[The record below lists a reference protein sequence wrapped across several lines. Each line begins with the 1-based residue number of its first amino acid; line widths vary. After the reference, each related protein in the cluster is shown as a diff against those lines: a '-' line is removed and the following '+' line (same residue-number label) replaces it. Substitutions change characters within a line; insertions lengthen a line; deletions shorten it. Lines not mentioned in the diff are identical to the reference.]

1 MGIAQRREIHFAEIG
16 TDEDQ
21 VHFPAQDASMVLRK
35 AVVQIAKTI
44 AVREMLRTHTYV
56 KKMLWG
62 GKFCTAT
69 LAWGEHRRATW
80 Q

>member
-1 MGIAQRREIHFAEIG
+1 MGIAERREIHFAEIG

-21 VHFPAQDASMVLRK
+21 VHFPAQDASMVLHK

-44 AVREMLRTHTYV
+44 AAREKLWTHTYV

-62 GKFCTAT
+62 GKFCTT
-69 LAWGEHRRATW
+69 KLVWGEHSRATW